1 MRARYH
7 VSEMPKISQKIFKIG
22 LLLSADTEYGRGVL
36 RGVADFAED
45 HPHCVFRVID
55 PDKSGIAAMAKWRPD
70 GLVVMLNE
78 KKLLPRLTMIG
89 RPTVYVCKPSH
100 MEDPGCVQ
108 SDDIA
113 VGRLGAEHL
122 MERGA
127 AAYGFVGLAEGDWVQ
142 TRAQAFHNAITE
154 AGHTCTVFQPLG
166 QASGLREHKGLVA
179 WLRKSV
185 KPLALMTCNDDCGRF
200 VLETIRQTGLRVPD
214 DVAVVGVDNEDPLSR
229 LVWPGLSSVSLN
241 TDEIGY
247 KAAAMLHRT
256 LSGNAAGRNTV
267 QVAPLGVVA
276 RGSTRPLALE
286 DPILS
291 RVISAINES
300 ISQPLAIDD
309 LAKLVEISRASLE
322 RRFRRFLDRTPLQ
335 EIRRVRIARARQ
347 LLKAT
352 DLPLKVIAGQCGYPA
367 PSRLI
372 EAFQAE
378 TGVTPSAYRSGTV
391 PRRGLGRAVK
401 P

>member
-1 MRARYH
+1 
-7 VSEMPKISQKIFKIG
+7 MPKISPKNLKIG
-22 LLLSADTEYGRGVL
+22 LLLSADAEYGRGVL

-45 HPHCVFRVID
+45 HPHCLFRVVE
-55 PDKSGIAAMAKWRPD
+55 PDRAGIATMAKWQPD

-78 KKLLPRLTMIG
+78 KKLLPLVRAMNC
-89 RPTVYVCKPSH
+89 PAVYVCMPTGI
-100 MEDPGCVQ
+100 ENPACVQ
-108 SDDIA
+108 SDDVA

-127 AAYGFVGLAEGDWVQ
+127 TTYGFVGLAEGDWVQ
-142 TRAQAFHNAITE
+142 VRAEAFRKAIVETGQACA
-154 AGHTCTVFQPLG
+154 VFQPLG
-166 QASGLREHKGLVA
+166 KVPGTREQKGLGE
-179 WLRKSV
+179 WLRKCP
-185 KPLALMTCNDDCGRF
+185 KPLALMACNDLCGRN

-214 DVAVVGVDNEDPLSR
+214 DVAVLGVDNEDPLSR

-247 KAAAMLHRT
+247 KAAAMLHRA
-256 LSGNAAGRNTV
+256 LAGNAAARSMV
-267 QVAPLGVVA
+267 FVAPLGVIA

-291 RVISAINES
+291 KVISAINES
-300 ISQPLAIDD
+300 ISQPLAVDD

-352 DLPLKVIAGQCGYPA
+352 DLPLKAIAAQCGYPA

-378 TGVTPSAYRSGTV
+378 TGVTPHGYRAGSL
-391 PRRGLGRAVK
+391 PRKDLGIAAK

>member
-1 MRARYH
+1 M
-7 VSEMPKISQKIFKIG
+7 
-22 LLLSADTEYGRGVL
+22 

-45 HPHCVFRVID
+45 HPHCLFRVVE
-55 PDKSGIAAMAKWRPD
+55 PDRPGIAAMASWRPD

-78 KKLLPRLTMIG
+78 KKLLPRVRRIEV
-89 RPTVYVCKPSH
+89 PTVYVCKPTGL
-100 MEDPGCVQ
+100 ENPLCVQ
-108 SDDIA
+108 SDDVA

-127 AAYGFVGLAEGDWVQ
+127 ATYGFVGLAEGDYVLV
-142 TRAQAFHNAITE
+142 RAEAFRKAIID
-154 AGHTCTVFQPLG
+154 AGHACSVFQPLG
-166 QASGLREHKGLVA
+166 KVPGAREGKLLVE
-179 WLRKSV
+179 WLRKCA
-185 KPLALMTCNDDCGRF
+185 KPLALMTCNDICGRF
-200 VLETIRQTGLRVPD
+200 VLEAVRQAGLRVPD
-214 DVAVVGVDNEDPLSR
+214 DVAVLGVDNEDPLSR

-247 KAAAMLHRT
+247 KAAAMLYRAF
-256 LSGNAAGRNTV
+256 SGNVAVRSMVN
-267 QVAPLGVVA
+267 VAPLGVMA

-291 RVISAINES
+291 KVLSAINES
-300 ISQPLAIDD
+300 ISQPLSVDD

-335 EIRRVRIARARQ
+335 EIRRLRIARARQ

-352 DLPLKVIAGQCGYPA
+352 NLPLKAIAAQCGYQA

-378 TGVTPSAYRSGTV
+378 TGVTPSAFRAGSV
-391 PRRGLGRAVK
+391 PRRSLRSAAK

>member
-1 MRARYH
+1 MSKIA
-7 VSEMPKISQKIFKIG
+7 PKNIKVG
-22 LLLSADTEYGRGVL
+22 LLLSADAEYGRGVL

-45 HPHCVFRVID
+45 HPHCLFRVVE
-55 PDKSGIAAMAKWRPD
+55 PDRTGIATLAKWKPD
-70 GLVVMLNE
+70 GIVVMLNQ
-78 KKLLPRLTMIG
+78 KKLLPRVLAIA
-89 RPTVYVCKPSH
+89 RPAVYVCKPVGVNN
-100 MEDPGCVQ
+100 PACVQ
-108 SDDIA
+108 SDDVA

-127 AAYGFVGLAEGDWVQ
+127 ASYGFVGLAEGDYVQ
-142 TRAQAFHNAITE
+142 VRAEAFRKTIVE
-154 AGHTCTVFQPLG
+154 AGRSCTVFQPLG
-166 QASGLREHKGLVA
+166 KIAGTRERTALA
-179 WLRKSV
+179 EWLKKCP
-185 KPLALMTCNDDCGRF
+185 KPLAVMTCNDSCGRL
-200 VLETIRQTGLRVPD
+200 VLETIRQTGLRSPE
-214 DVAVVGVDNEDPLSR
+214 DVAVLGVDNEDPLSR

-247 KAAAMLHRT
+247 KAAAMLYRT
-256 LSGNAAGRNTV
+256 LAGAAVARNLV
-267 QVAPLGVVA
+267 FIAPLGVVA
-276 RGSTRPLALE
+276 RGSTRQLALE

-291 RVISAINES
+291 KVISAINES
-300 ISQPLAIDD
+300 ITQPLAVDD

-352 DLPLKVIAGQCGYPA
+352 DLPLKAIAAQCGYPA
-367 PSRLI
+367 ASRLI

-378 TGVTPSAYRSGTV
+378 TGVTPNTFRADAL
-391 PRRGLGRAVK
+391 RRRHSSDAAK

>member
-1 MRARYH
+1 MA
-7 VSEMPKISQKIFKIG
+7 KFLQKNLKFG

-45 HPHCVFRVID
+45 HPHCIFRVVE
-55 PDKSGIAAMAKWRPD
+55 PEQAGMATLAKWQPD

-78 KKLLPRLTMIG
+78 KKLLPRVQAMKA
-89 RPTVYVCKPSH
+89 PAVYVCKPSAV
-100 MEDPGCVQ
+100 ENPACVQ
-108 SDDIA
+108 SDDVA

-127 AAYGFVGLAEGDWVQ
+127 TTYGFVGLAEGDWVQ
-142 TRAQAFHNAITE
+142 VRAEAFRKAVVAT
-154 AGHTCTVFQPLG
+154 GHACLVFEPLG
-166 QASGLREHKGLVA
+166 KVPGTRERKLLEE
-179 WLRKSV
+179 WLRKCA
-185 KPLALMTCNDDCGRF
+185 KPLALMACNDICGRF
-200 VLETIRQTGLRVPD
+200 VLETIRQIGLRVPD
-214 DVAVVGVDNEDPLSR
+214 DVAVLGVDNEDPLSR

-247 KAAAMLHRT
+247 KAAAMLHRV
-256 LSGNAAGRNTV
+256 LSGNATARTLV
-267 QVAPLGVVA
+267 FVAPLGVVA
-276 RGSTRPLALE
+276 RGSTRTLALD

-291 RVISAINES
+291 KVISAINES

-309 LAKLVEISRASLE
+309 LAKAVEISRASLE

-352 DLPLKVIAGQCGYPA
+352 DLPLKAIAEQCGYPA

-372 EAFQAE
+372 EAFLAE
-378 TGVTPSAYRSGTV
+378 TGLTPNAFRAGSI
-391 PRRGLGRAVK
+391 PRRGIAVAAK

>member
-1 MRARYH
+1 
-7 VSEMPKISQKIFKIG
+7 
-22 LLLSADTEYGRGVL
+22 
-36 RGVADFAED
+36 
-45 HPHCVFRVID
+45 
-55 PDKSGIAAMAKWRPD
+55 
-70 GLVVMLNE
+70 
-78 KKLLPRLTMIG
+78 
-89 RPTVYVCKPSH
+89 
-100 MEDPGCVQ
+100 
-108 SDDIA
+108 
-113 VGRLGAEHL
+113 
-122 MERGA
+122 
-127 AAYGFVGLAEGDWVQ
+127 
-142 TRAQAFHNAITE
+142 
-154 AGHTCTVFQPLG
+154 
-166 QASGLREHKGLVA
+166 
-179 WLRKSV
+179 
-185 KPLALMTCNDDCGRF
+185 
-200 VLETIRQTGLRVPD
+200 VPD

-267 QVAPLGVVA
+267 QVAPFGVVA
-276 RGSTRPLALE
+276 RGSTRSLALE

-291 RVISAINES
+291 KVISAINES
-300 ISQPLAIDD
+300 ICQPLAVDD
-309 LAKLVEISRASLE
+309 LAKLVAISRASLE

-352 DLPLKVIAGQCGYPA
+352 DLPLKAIAAQCGYPA
-367 PSRLI
+367 ASRLI

>member
-1 MRARYH
+1 
-7 VSEMPKISQKIFKIG
+7 MPKVHPRNLKIG

-45 HPHCVFRVID
+45 HPHCLFRVVE
-55 PDKSGIAAMAKWRPD
+55 PDRAGIATMAKWRPD

-78 KKLLPRLTMIG
+78 KNLLPRVQALDV
-89 RPTVYVCKPSH
+89 PTVYVCKPTAV
-100 MEDPGCVQ
+100 ENPACVQ
-108 SDDIA
+108 SDDVA

-127 AAYGFVGLAEGDWVQ
+127 TTYGFAGLAEGDYVQ
-142 TRAQAFHNAITE
+142 VRAEAFRKAVVE
-154 AGHTCTVFQPLG
+154 AGQTCAVFQPLG
-166 QASGLREHKGLVA
+166 KVPGMRERKVLAG
-179 WLRKSV
+179 WLRKCA
-185 KPLALMTCNDDCGRF
+185 KPLALMACNDICGRF

-214 DVAVVGVDNEDPLSR
+214 DVAVLGVDNEDPLSR

-247 KAAAMLHRT
+247 KAAAMLHRA
-256 LSGNAAGRNTV
+256 LSGNAAARNLV
-267 QVAPLGVVA
+267 FVAPLGVVA
-276 RGSTRPLALE
+276 RGSTRALALE

-291 RVISAINES
+291 KVISAINES

-309 LAKLVEISRASLE
+309 LAKLVAISRASLE

-352 DLPLKVIAGQCGYPA
+352 DLPLKAIAAQCGYPA
-367 PSRLI
+367 ASRLI
-372 EAFQAE
+372 EAFHAE
-378 TGVTPSAYRSGTV
+378 TGRTPNAFRAGSLRRRRSN
-391 PRRGLGRAVK
+391 AAAK